1 LSLQYWDRPDGHH
14 RTEND
19 CHRYCCPAAAQAMK
33 KVLRILMISPAFRPL
48 VGGYERAAERLSSAL
63 CRVGYRVTVITE
75 RRDKTWP
82 RKEVV
87 DQVTVV
93 RVWCVYRMGI
103 HVLTS
108 LMSFAV
114 FLLTR
119 GYRYHVFHVHQYG
132 YHAALAVVV
141 GRLLRKPVLIKVTST
156 STEGIAAALASGRFS
171 RPMMALHR
179 AVSAC
184 IVTSTEAAREAIQF
198 GIPEERIKLLP
209 NGIDIDEFRPATDAE
224 KLRFRIR
231 FGITSS
237 LVVLYSGRL
246 VAFKNVAGLIESWSE
261 IHRDVDAVLVI
272 VGDGPLRSTLEAKC
286 RYLGLASSVRFIGQQ
301 SDVMPWYQV
310 ADVFV
315 LSSHYEGLSNSL
327 LEAMSCGLPVA
338 STRVSGS
345 VDIFADVDIGELT
358 APGDAGAMATAIAR
372 LLADPARRAACGS
385 RARSYAMEKYSINSV
400 ANDTSAL
407 YEHLVSR

>member
-1 LSLQYWDRPDGHH
+1 
-14 RTEND
+14 
-19 CHRYCCPAAAQAMK
+19 MK
-33 KVLRILMISPAFRPL
+33 KVLRILMISPAFRPML
-48 VGGYERAAERLSSAL
+48 GGYERAAERLSLAL
-63 CRVGYRVTVITE
+63 CRAGYRVTVITE
-75 RRDKTWP
+75 RRDKKWP

-87 DQVTVV
+87 DQVVVV
-93 RVWCVYRMGI
+93 RLWCVHRMGI

-108 LMSFAV
+108 VMSFAT

-119 GYRYHVFHVHQYG
+119 GWRYHIFHVHEYG

-141 GRLLRKPVLIKVTST
+141 GRLLRKPVIFKVTST
-156 STEGIAAALASGRFS
+156 STEGIAPVLASCRFS
-171 RPMMALHR
+171 RPITALHR

-224 KLRFRIR
+224 KLRLRIR
-231 FGITSS
+231 LGITRS
-237 LVVLYSGRL
+237 LVVLYCGRL
-246 VAFKNVAGLIESWSE
+246 VAFKNVGGLLESWSK
-261 IHRDVDAVLVI
+261 IHRDMDAVLAI
-272 VGDGPLRSTLEAKC
+272 VGDGPLRSTLEAQC
-286 RYLGLASSVRFIGQQ
+286 RYLGLSSSVRFIGQQ
-301 SDVMPWYQV
+301 VDVIPWYQA

-315 LSSHYEGLSNSL
+315 ASSHYEGLSNSL

-345 VDIFADVDIGELT
+345 VDIFADVDIGELIV
-358 APGDAGAMATAIAR
+358 PGDAGAMATSLAR

-385 RARSYAMEKYSINSV
+385 RARAYAKAKYSINSV
-400 ANDTSAL
+400 AKDTIAL
-407 YEHLVSR
+407 YDRLVSR

>member
-1 LSLQYWDRPDGHH
+1 
-14 RTEND
+14 
-19 CHRYCCPAAAQAMK
+19 MK
-33 KVLRILMISPAFRPL
+33 QVLHILMISPAFRPII
-48 VGGYERAAERLSSAL
+48 GGYERAAERLSAAL
-63 CRVGYRVTVITE
+63 CRAGYRVTVITE
-75 RRDKTWP
+75 RRDKKWP

-93 RVWCVYRMGI
+93 RLWCVYRRGV
-103 HVLTS
+103 HVFTS
-108 LMSFAV
+108 FMSFAI
-114 FLLTR
+114 FLLTK
-119 GYRYHVFHVHQYG
+119 GCRYQIFHVHQYG

-156 STEGIAAALASGRFS
+156 STEGIAPALASSRFS

-184 IVTSTEAAREAIQF
+184 IVTSTEAAREAVQF

-209 NGIDIDEFRPATDAE
+209 NGIDVDEFRPATDAE
-224 KLRFRIR
+224 KLRLRIR
-231 FGITSS
+231 LGITRS

-246 VAFKNVAGLIESWSE
+246 VAFKNVGGLLESWSE

-301 SDVMPWYQV
+301 LDVLPWYQV

-358 APGDAGAMATAIAR
+358 APGDAEAMAASLAR

-385 RARSYAMEKYSINSV
+385 QARAYAKAKYSISSV
-400 ANDTSAL
+400 AKDTSAL
-407 YEHLVSR
+407 YECLVSR

>member
-1 LSLQYWDRPDGHH
+1 MR
-14 RTEND
+14 
-19 CHRYCCPAAAQAMK
+19 K
-33 KVLRILMISPAFRPL
+33 KVLRILMISPAFRPIL
-48 VGGYERAAERLSSAL
+48 GGYERAAERLSSAL
-63 CRVGYRVTVITE
+63 CRAGDRVTVITE
-75 RRDKTWP
+75 RRDNKWP

-87 DQVTVV
+87 DQLKVV
-93 RVWCVYRMGI
+93 RLWCVYRKGI

-108 LMSFAV
+108 LMSFAI

-119 GYRYHVFHVHQYG
+119 GCRYHVFHVHQYG
-132 YHAALAVVV
+132 YHAALAVAI
-141 GRLLRKPVLIKVTST
+141 GRLLRKPVLIKVPST
-156 STEGIAAALASGRFS
+156 STEGIAPALASSKFS

-184 IVTSTEAAREAIQF
+184 IVTSTEAAREAVQF

-209 NGIDIDEFRPATDAE
+209 NGINIDEFRPATSAE
-224 KLRFRIR
+224 KLRIRIR
-231 FGITSS
+231 LGITRS

-246 VAFKNVAGLIESWSE
+246 VASKNVGGLLESWSK
-261 IHRDVDAVLVI
+261 IHRDVDAVLLI

-286 RYLGLASSVRFIGQQ
+286 SSLGLVSSVRFIGQQ
-301 SDVMPWYQV
+301 SDVIPWYQV

-315 LSSHYEGLSNSL
+315 LASHYEGLSNSL

-345 VDIFADVDIGELT
+345 VHIFADVDIGELT
-358 APGDAGAMATAIAR
+358 APGDTEAMSTSLTR
-372 LLADPARRAACGS
+372 LLADPARRTACGS
-385 RARSYAMEKYSINSV
+385 RARTYAQEKCSIDSV
-400 ANDTSAL
+400 AQYTSAL